1 MRHRELLGELAR
13 LAYETIKE
21 LMLEAAGD
29 DKARPGVV
37 AVPQTFGSLIQPHPH
52 LHALASRGLWDK
64 QGQWLPVPYVDTI
77 AAEKLFAHKI
87 LHLLKSKGL
96 LSDERIELLCSFRRS
111 GFSVDASPT
120 VWPQDTQGLERLC
133 RYLLRCPLSL
143 SRIHWMPG
151 AKTLFYEGKSAHHD
165 PLASHPQGET
175 LDILEF
181 LARVLTQIPEP
192 RTHGV
197 RYFGAYSSKAR
208 AYRKK
213 ANLTLESLGG
223 PKDSNIQDET
233 QLSPKKRAAL
243 RKSWA
248 QLIKRVYQTDPLKCE
263 CGGTLRVISFITEQK
278 VIRKILT
285 HLQKRKNVSRPP
297 PQP

>member
-1 MRHRELLGELAR
+1 M
-13 LAYETIKE
+13 
-21 LMLEAAGD
+21 
-29 DKARPGVV
+29 
-37 AVPQTFGSLIQPHPH
+37 
-52 LHALASRGLWDK
+52 
-64 QGQWLPVPYVDTI
+64 
-77 AAEKLFAHKI
+77 
-87 LHLLKSKGL
+87 
-96 LSDERIELLCSFRRS
+96 
-111 GFSVDASPT
+111 
-120 VWPQDTQGLERLC
+120 
-133 RYLLRCPLSL
+133 RCPVSL
-143 SRIHWMPG
+143 SRIHWLPG
-151 AKTLFYEGKSAHHD
+151 AKILFYEGKSAHHD

-181 LARVLTQIPEP
+181 LARVLTQLPEP
-192 RTHGV
+192 RRHGV

-248 QLIKRVYQTDPLKCE
+248 QLI
-263 CGGTLRVISFITEQK
+263 TEQK
-278 VIRKILT
+278 VIRKILG
-285 HLQKRKNVSRPP
+285 HLEKRKADSRAP